1 MLKFCV
7 KVFKISSFLNP
18 CTDLLIFGMIIDF
31 GPKLYFPTPAYD
43 LEVKVMDR
51 EIYVKVKRVLHF

>member
-1 MLKFCV
+1 MLKFYF
-7 KVFKISSFLNP
+7 KVFKICSFLNP
-18 CTDLLIFGMIIDF
+18 CMDLLIFGMIIAF

-51 EIYVKVKRVLHF
+51 EIYVKVK